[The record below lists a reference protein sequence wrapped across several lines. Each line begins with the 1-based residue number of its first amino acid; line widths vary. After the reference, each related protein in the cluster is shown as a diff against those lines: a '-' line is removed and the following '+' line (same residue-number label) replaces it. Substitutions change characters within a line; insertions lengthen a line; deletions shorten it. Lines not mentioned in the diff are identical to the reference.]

1 MEKLNQELKTREE
14 YLKSALE
21 EVSTENL
28 ICIAKQEINR
38 LPELDPQL
46 IGMASDLLMIL
57 DIVEKREDAKRML
70 DEK

>member
-1 MEKLNQELKTREE
+1 MEKLNQEPKTREE

-21 EVSTENL
+21 EVPTENL

-38 LPELDPQL
+38 LPELDPRL

-57 DIVEKREDAKRML
+57 DIVEKRA
-70 DEK
+70 DEKR